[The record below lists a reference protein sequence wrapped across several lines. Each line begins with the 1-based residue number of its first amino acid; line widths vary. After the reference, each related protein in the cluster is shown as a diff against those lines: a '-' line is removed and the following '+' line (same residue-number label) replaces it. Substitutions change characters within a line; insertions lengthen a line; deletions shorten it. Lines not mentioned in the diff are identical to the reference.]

1 MAKLE
6 GIIYKA
12 FENFVV
18 FRGYAPIELLAK
30 VSKRP
35 EAYQRFPND
44 EHKRDIVD
52 FLKKGDFRYFPEL
65 VLAYRGADLQGLIE
79 KLHGQNDIEFDASRY
94 VEGLK
99 VLKERVPAVGY
110 RARHAQLNVEKAT
123 LLRVDGNHR
132 LAPFEEDDIWWG
144 EFITDTPPEG
154 YSAEEQKQWLSQQIE
169 NFKSDII
176 NLIVPF
182 SVVIS
187 NNDVADKFEAS
198 IFNNINFKQLPLKQ
212 EKNIQNIYEFLRDSE
227 ELGTAHKLTMELIS
241 LVEAG
246 HFRGLP
252 FMDIHYKEQKDDK
265 QVHSEQNA
273 QENNEVYRTIC
284 LKLVELLITKLQEV
298 TEKIEEINTSIE
310 KNRDVLSDLEK
321 TYKDLTTKL
330 KGKTG
335 EGGKKRFEE
344 TINNNKRVRE
354 SLEQSINILN
364 NRVNTLT
371 RFMEGATDLATIEIS
386 VQSLRTVYAKF
397 GNKVGNISLFVAL
410 VYYHMYDNK
419 VFEDFVNWVMRNG
432 INNIPANDFL
442 PSHKAYSL
450 ISLFE
455 RVYESSRKKIF
466 ISMQFGDL
474 QSEMIYEKIVQTI
487 TKYNT
492 VHDSDIEVSPIR
504 IDREVS
510 ENLFEI
516 PEAIKEAISSSSL
529 IIADLSSHNVNV
541 YHEIGMA
548 MGAAQARGIPSS
560 IILLYKTDSQFR
572 DLDKIDVDHFV
583 GFNIRGA
590 SQIRF
595 TTYDELTTQLMKKLE
610 KCFEP

>member
-12 FENFVV
+12 FENFIV

-35 EAYQRFPND
+35 ETYQRFPNE

-65 VLAYRGADLQGLIE
+65 VLAYCGADLQGLIE
-79 KLHGQNDIEFDASRY
+79 NLHGQNDLEFDASRY
-94 VEGLK
+94 VDGLK
-99 VLKERVPAVGY
+99 VLKERVPTVGY
-110 RARHAQLNVEKAT
+110 RARHAQLNVERES

-132 LAPFEEDDIWWG
+132 LAPFEEDDIWWE
-144 EFITDTPPEG
+144 EFITETPPEG

-212 EKNIQNIYEFLRDSE
+212 EKNIQNIYKFLKDSE
-227 ELGTAHKLTMELIS
+227 ELGAAHKLTMGLIS
-241 LVEAG
+241 LVENG

-252 FMDIHYKEQKDDK
+252 FMDIYHKEQKDGER
-265 QVHSEQNA
+265 EQNV
-273 QENNEVYRTIC
+273 QEYDEIYRTIC
-284 LKLVELLITKLQEV
+284 LKLVELLIVKQQETV
-298 TEKIEEINTSIE
+298 KKIEEINKKIE
-310 KNRDVLSDLEK
+310 KNKDELSKLETDK
-321 TYKDLTTKL
+321 KELERKQG
-330 KGKTG
+330 GKTG
-335 EGGKKRFEE
+335 EGGKQQIKEK
-344 TINNNKRVRE
+344 ISNNVRIQE
-354 SLEQSINILN
+354 SLKTNIKNLN
-364 NRVNTLT
+364 NRVDILECFK
-371 RFMEGATDLATIEIS
+371 RDATDLATIEIS
-386 VQSLRTVYAKF
+386 IQSLRTMYAKF
-397 GNKVGNISLFVAL
+397 GSNVGNISLFIAL
-410 VYYHMYDNK
+410 AYYHMYDNK
-419 VFEDFVNWVMRNG
+419 MFEDFVNWVIRNG
-432 INNIPANDFL
+432 INNIPVNDIL

-466 ISMQFGDL
+466 ISMQFGDP

-487 TKYNT
+487 VKYNT
-492 VHDSDIEVSPIR
+492 EHNADIEVSPIR

-510 ENLFEI
+510 DNLFEI
-516 PEAIKEAISSSSL
+516 PEAIKDAIGSSSL

-572 DLDKIDVDHFV
+572 DSDKIDVDHFV

-595 TTYDELTTQLMKKLE
+595 TTYDELTTQLTKKLE